1 MAPVPGEVQV
11 PAVVRVSCFVV
22 TNGDCR
28 VGDTV
33 LAQNATIRL
42 PVPIDEGDDERPDQI
57 RFVVGEVLPAAGA
70 ARTDVQVVGEFFGL
84 GKDDLRLV
92 QVGSKFERWRDEPFA
107 EVLAVRTSEPGMR
120 RIRMGGSAL
129 WTPAD
134 GELRVRAIVRMSCV
148 ITTSEDCLVDNTV
161 LDRNATMYLPVPRRS
176 TQVKFLIDE
185 LRPAGA
191 PAVFPSVRTAVATVR
206 VRFVAGQEV
215 LDVVNVGDV
224 DVSGSVSLADADRA
238 VLMEIGRDQQMVTA
252 LANMQGLEGRR
263 FQIEESMFS
272 FTGTV
277 RVPVVFTLSGWSYR
291 DRAVK
296 VGLEFTFESISG
308 AMTGSILDMEL
319 SDQKVSAAR

>member
-1 MAPVPGEVQV
+1 
-11 PAVVRVSCFVV
+11 
-22 TNGDCR
+22 
-28 VGDTV
+28 
-33 LAQNATIRL
+33 
-42 PVPIDEGDDERPDQI
+42 
-57 RFVVGEVLPAAGA
+57 
-70 ARTDVQVVGEFFGL
+70 
-84 GKDDLRLV
+84 
-92 QVGSKFERWRDEPFA
+92 
-107 EVLAVRTSEPGMR
+107 
-120 RIRMGGSAL
+120 
-129 WTPAD
+129 
-134 GELRVRAIVRMSCV
+134 
-148 ITTSEDCLVDNTV
+148 
-161 LDRNATMYLPVPRRS
+161 MYLPVPRRS